1 MVMKK
6 LVKCWIYNELAD
18 IPEEYIVIEKDES
31 MFADLQKILE
41 RKGWIVEN
49 NSDNKQ
55 IKNEEENIINNKN

>member
-18 IPEEYIVIEKDES
+18 IPEEYIVIEKEES
-31 MFADLQKILE
+31 MFTDLKRILE
-41 RKGWIVEN
+41 RKCWIVKN

-55 IKNEEENIINNKN
+55 IENEENIKNDKQ

>member
-6 LVKCWIYNELAD
+6 SVKCWIYNELAD

-31 MFADLQKILE
+31 MFADLKRILE
-41 RKGWIVEN
+41 RKGWIAEN

-55 IKNEEENIINNKN
+55 IENEENIKNDKQ